1 MEISVIVPSY
11 KPNDYIVECLDSLC
25 SQTIGKDKYEI
36 IIILN
41 GCNQPYR
48 QNIETYI
55 ESHSDF
61 YICLIQTD
69 IAGVSNAR
77 NIGIEAACGEYLTF
91 IDDDDIV
98 SPTYLASLLD
108 VSTPTC
114 VGCANSY
121 AFENDI
127 SEYKSNFLSKA
138 FVQCKGK
145 PFTLFG
151 FRQFLSPPWAKLIH
165 RDLVVDVRFPVS
177 LRKSED
183 SIFCMLLTP
192 RIKDMQLAD
201 ESAIYYQRSRPGSV
215 MRTKN
220 SILNEIGLFLK
231 IEFEYIKIWFKSPLR
246 YNIIFVLLRMLVCVR
261 NTWVYIHK

>member
-165 RDLVVDVRFPVS
+165 RDFVVDVRFPVS